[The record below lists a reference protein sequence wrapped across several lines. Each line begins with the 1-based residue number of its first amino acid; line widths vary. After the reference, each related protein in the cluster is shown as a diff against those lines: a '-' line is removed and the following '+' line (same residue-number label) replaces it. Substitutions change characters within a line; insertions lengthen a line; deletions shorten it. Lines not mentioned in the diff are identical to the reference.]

1 MAHILLIDDDEL
13 LRDTV
18 MQMLELDG
26 HQVTEAADGAEGLKR
41 YAQRSAGSGK
51 GGIDLVITDVLM
63 PGIDGARVIVE
74 LRRLQPALPII
85 AISGGRRVLSPQFNL
100 ETASL
105 AGASCQLAKPFSRH
119 DLQSAVSQVL
129 RQAP

>member
-18 MQMLELDG
+18 LQMLQLDH
-26 HQVTEAADGAEGLKR
+26 HQVTEAADGEAGLRLFK
-41 YAQRSAGSGK
+41 AGTGF
-51 GGIDLVITDVLM
+51 DLVITDILM

-74 LRRLQPALPII
+74 MRQLRPALPII

-105 AGASCQLAKPFSRH
+105 AGATCQLAKPFNRQG
-119 DLQSAVSQVL
+119 LQSAI
-129 RQAP
+129 RQALSGEGTR

>member
-18 MQMLELDG
+18 LQMLELDG
-26 HQVTEAADGAEGLKR
+26 HRVIDASDGESGL
-41 YAQRSAGSGK
+41 RSFNSHRNV
-51 GGIDLVITDVLM
+51 DLVITDVLM

-74 LRRLQPALPII
+74 LRKQRPDLPII

-100 ETASL
+100 ETAAL
-105 AGASCQLAKPFSRH
+105 AGATCQLAKPFNRH
-119 DLQSAVSQVL
+119 DLQSAVG
-129 RQAP
+129 QALSA